1 MTGLGFKAKVY
12 VLSANMG
19 GMSLE
24 LLEGGLAGAV
34 TLTQSLSTGK
44 KIIYSNDMA
53 VLGVEAGQQAKLS
66 DNEVLLN
73 TKQLYRQLVSS
84 GKRLI
89 Y

>member
-1 MTGLGFKAKVY
+1 MTGLGFKAKVH

-44 KIIYSNDMA
+44 NHLQQQYGGIGS
-53 VLGVEAGQQAKLS
+53 GSRTAGKA
-66 DNEVLLN
+66 
-73 TKQLYRQLVSS
+73 
-84 GKRLI
+84 
-89 Y
+89 